1 MQISERTFHVYHHVR
16 PDTGQVFYVGKGKG
30 RRAFDK
36 GARRGQFWHRV
47 VKKAGGVLVE
57 VIAQRLTEDEAFLL
71 EKKNIAAFRKQRVRL
86 CNLTDGGDGTSGIR
100 RTEAWKRM
108 MSQVHSG
115 KVIPEDVRE
124 KISASVK
131 TSGFVH
137 TDEMRKKMSET
148 HKGQKRALGYKHT
161 DEWKA
166 QQSIRA
172 AGNKTRFFLG
182 RVRSEED
189 RAKASASLSGRVQVK
204 IECPHCGKVG
214 GNAMRRWHFENCK
227 SNGDSK

>member
-36 GARRGQFWHRV
+36 GARRGQFWHRI

-71 EKKNIAAFRKQRVRL
+71 EKKNIAAFRRQRVRL

-166 QQSIRA
+166 AQSIRS
-172 AGNKTRFFLG
+172 AGNKSRIG
-182 RVRSEED
+182 QVRSEEE
-189 RAKASASLSGRVQVK
+189 RAKASASLSGRIQTK
-204 IECPHCGKVG
+204 LECPHCGKIG
-214 GNAMRRWHFENCK
+214 GNAMRRWHFDNCT
-227 SNGDSK
+227 SNGEPK